1 MDLLIQSDGVFQLV
15 AVTKEMLKQIKI
27 VTDVDCFDLCDIIRL
42 ELTTYIDVINRH
54 QMNDGSGYFYGC
66 VCR

>member
-1 MDLLIQSDGVFQLV
+1 MDLLVQTDGVFQLV

>member
-15 AVTKEMLKQIKI
+15 EVTKEMSKQIKI
-27 VTDVDCFDLCDIIRL
+27 VSEVDCFELCDIIRL
-42 ELTTYIDVINRH
+42 EFTTYIDVINRH